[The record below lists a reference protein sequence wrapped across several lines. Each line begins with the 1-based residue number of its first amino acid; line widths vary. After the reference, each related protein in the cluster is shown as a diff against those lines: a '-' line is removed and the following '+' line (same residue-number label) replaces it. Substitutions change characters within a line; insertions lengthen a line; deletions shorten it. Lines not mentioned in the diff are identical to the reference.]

1 MLHVPRAFAIEAATL
16 LLLGL
21 CGRRLLPAGSDIQ
34 IHNTYFVFSPVAVCF
49 GMAALLCTFAT
60 AYSILSVA
68 RAAMSC
74 HFWITTPAIVSFWMS
89 FYLWARTIE
98 QNPAG
103 TLALA
108 SAIVLVASIAIISIS
123 VLFFLGNI
131 GIALGRHIRS
141 IQV

>member
-1 MLHVPRAFAIEAATL
+1 MPHVPRAFAIEAATL
-16 LLLGL
+16 LLLAL
-21 CGRRLLPAGSDIQ
+21 CGGRLLPAGFDIQ
-34 IHNTYFVFSPVAVCF
+34 IHDTYFVFPPVAVCF

-68 RAAMSC
+68 PAAMSC
-74 HFWITTPAIVSFWMS
+74 HFWVTTPAIVGFWTS

-98 QNPAG
+98 QNAAG
-103 TLALA
+103 TAALT

-131 GIALGRHIRS
+131 GLALGRYIRS